1 MLKRLISPFSKL
13 LMRGCVSRK
22 KWPPRL
28 ASNRALECTR
38 AASPPLSSSSPL
50 ALYQITCFGTR
61 YLNAQNQR
69 KPDSKSQGKLTV
81 SNCTFQNTMA
91 KKVLLVEDDKYLLD
105 ILATM
110 LRFSGYDI
118 VEATSG
124 AEAIEKAASTRP
136 GLILLDLNLPDMN
149 GLDAARSI
157 KRNKRS
163 AHIPVIACSA
173 FGGEERDAALRSGMV
188 DYLQKPFSAP
198 IVKAKVQEF
207 VLPE

>member
-1 MLKRLISPFSKL
+1 
-13 LMRGCVSRK
+13 VSREK

-28 ASNRALECTR
+28 ASNRARESSSKSALILKF
-38 AASPPLSSSSPL
+38 AASALSNP
-50 ALYQITCFGTR
+50 CFGTR